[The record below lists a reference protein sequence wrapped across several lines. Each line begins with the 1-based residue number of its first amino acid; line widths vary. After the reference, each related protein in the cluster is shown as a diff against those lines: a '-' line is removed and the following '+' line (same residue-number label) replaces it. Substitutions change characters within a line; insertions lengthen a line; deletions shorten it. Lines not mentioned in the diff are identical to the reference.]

1 MFPDYRVKTAFQHG
15 KGVIGKKVPFKNNK
29 RLKKTP
35 STGFS
40 ATRRT
45 QREHPNSPSK
55 RERRGVRS
63 PHEKGIFVQI
73 KKASMASLKARK
85 PWRLAAARNRKGSCI
100 TLQLVIL
107 LPNQVGPCTSAQE
120 VWHGRRDKRRNH
132 AALTKTGHKSHDGVV
147 NKDDDHR
154 KPRPILVPAR

>member
-1 MFPDYRVKTAFQHG
+1 M
-15 KGVIGKKVPFKNNK
+15 
-29 RLKKTP
+29 
-35 STGFS
+35 
-40 ATRRT
+40 
-45 QREHPNSPSK
+45 
-55 RERRGVRS
+55 
-63 PHEKGIFVQI
+63 QI

-147 NKDDDHR
+147 NKDHFREYKDAGVDIYIVGNRGLFSLDDDLE
-154 KPRPILVPAR
+154 KAVNITLEQIAKA